1 MPPVR
6 RLVRRSFL
14 DRRSLGEGGSEGG
27 SLGEVGSVV
36 KISVLEN
43 ESTFGKR
50 YKRDSTQWDVWRGG
64 ATIFGEGVE
73 PEVRRHFVKICTLTP
88 V

>member
-1 MPPVR
+1 MNSVPPVR
-6 RLVRRSFL
+6 RLVRRSF
-14 DRRSLGEGGSEGG
+14 SEGG

-50 YKRDSTQWDVWRGG
+50 SRFIVGRGSG
-64 ATIFGEGVE
+64 DLFTAHLVL
-73 PEVRRHFVKICTLTP
+73 R
-88 V
+88 

>member
-14 DRRSLGEGGSEGG
+14 DRRLVRRSLGVGGSLGEGGSEGG
-27 SLGEVGSVV
+27 SLLGLRSLGEVGGEVGSVV

-43 ESTFGKR
+43 ESTFSKR
-50 YKRDSTQWDVWRGG
+50 SMPRFAWDAPVL
-64 ATIFGEGVE
+64 
-73 PEVRRHFVKICTLTP
+73 RRIS
-88 V
+88 

>member
-1 MPPVR
+1 VNSVPSVR
-6 RLVRRSFL
+6 R
-14 DRRSLGEGGSEGG
+14 

-50 YKRDSTQWDVWRGG
+50 YIYSWWFTTPRIGRVCLRDANAISKKHPASVSHGH
-64 ATIFGEGVE
+64 
-73 PEVRRHFVKICTLTP
+73 RRIP
-88 V
+88 IRRSMP

>member
-27 SLGEVGSVV
+27 SLLGLRSLGEVGGEVGSVV

-50 YKRDSTQWDVWRGG
+50 YTAWKMT
-64 ATIFGEGVE
+64 A
-73 PEVRRHFVKICTLTP
+73 
-88 V
+88 